1 MPTAKITSKGQ
12 VTIPSEVREAMGL
25 NPGDKIVFFAGENDE
40 FIVRRVGSIRDM
52 AGCLA
57 GFTAPKTDEEMNQIL
72 ATYAAELDDATKSN
86 GTRVTDGEA
95 A

>member
-12 VTIPSEVREAMGL
+12 ITIPSQIRSAMGL
-25 NPGDKIVFFAGENDE
+25 NPGDKIVFFAGENGE
-40 FIVRRVGSIRDM
+40 FIVRRVGSIQDM

-57 GFTAPKTDEEMNQIL
+57 GFNAPKSDEEMNQIL
-72 ATYAAELDDATKSN
+72 AAYAAELDDATRSN
-86 GTRVTDGEA
+86 AARVSEGEA